1 MLEAVVEIFQF
12 LVFVSE
18 LLLLLLLLLVS
29 VLLLGDLGV
38 ELLELEADSLLGGAG
53 GGLAG
58 GVASRS
64 PARPLVPALAGVVQP
79 LQGVGRLYG
88 DVMATRRLHY
98 QVLLSRDNGELA
110 IRTSDLL
117 IRHTAGAEGKCGKSR
132 VLQF

>member
-18 LLLLLLLLLVS
+18 LLLLQLLLLVS

-38 ELLELEADSLLGGAG
+38 ELLELEADSLLRGAG

-58 GVASRS
+58 GVASLS
-64 PARPLVPALAGVVQP
+64 SARPLVRALAGVVQP

-88 DVMATRRLHY
+88 HVMAARGLHY
-98 QVLLSRDNGELA
+98 QVLLSRDKGELQLGHQ
-110 IRTSDLL
+110 TS
-117 IRHTAGAEGKCGKSR
+117 
-132 VLQF
+132 